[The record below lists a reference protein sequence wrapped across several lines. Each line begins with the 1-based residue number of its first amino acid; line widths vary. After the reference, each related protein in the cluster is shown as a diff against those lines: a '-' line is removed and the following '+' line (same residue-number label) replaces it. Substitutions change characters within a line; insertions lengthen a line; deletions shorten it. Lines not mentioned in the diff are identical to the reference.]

1 MYLTT
6 FLGVFGK
13 GIMGLMKA
21 TGWIFANFFTNFF
34 LQHTALG
41 QLNGP
46 ILWAKHFHCRR
57 VTGYTILI
65 FIS

>member
-1 MYLTT
+1 
-6 FLGVFGK
+6 
-13 GIMGLMKA
+13 MGLMKA

-41 QLNGP
+41 QLNGKKP